1 MANQFYVKMQM
12 TTHSSTAGYM
22 EQGICQV
29 ILTIRKKLL
38 KSNLNISGNL
48 NEVISGCR
56 SNQVL
61 GGVKGGKHTHYYLW
75 LPFILGFC
83 MFIVKIPRFIWK
95 HVFERNLM
103 SQILDHREKMDK
115 LEQKLSGISERRIK
129 FYCFGFIFCELL
141 NLISVL
147 ICICICDKLLGG
159 KFWSYG
165 SDYMEFSQTESDSQ
179 ANPMCHLFPTEV
191 SCDVGS
197 GAITGGGNVDNKNV
211 LCILSNN
218 LFNQYYFF
226 ILWIWWTLLII
237 LSILGLIY
245 RVVQISI
252 PCFRQEMFLFQHD
265 IQSVECVK
273 MRSKHSKIWDIFF
286 LSRLTSNLNGEEIE
300 NLLKELVSSKAFLVQ
315 VDEK

>member
-1 MANQFYVKMQM
+1 MQM
-12 TTHSSTAGYM
+12 TTHNSTAGYM

-29 ILTIRKKLL
+29 IIFRKALPT
-38 KSNLNISGNL
+38 SNLNIPGNL

-56 SNQVL
+56 SNQEL

-252 PCFRQEMFLFQHD
+252 PWFCQEMFLFQHD

-273 MRSKHSKIWDIFF
+273 MRSKHSKVWDIFF

>member
-1 MANQFYVKMQM
+1 MQM
-12 TTHSSTAGYM
+12 TTHNSTAGYM

-38 KSNLNISGNL
+38 KSNLNFSGNL

-56 SNQVL
+56 SNQEL

-165 SDYMEFSQTESDSQ
+165 SDYIEFSQTESESQ

-252 PCFRQEMFLFQHD
+252 PWFCQEMFLFQHD

-273 MRSKHSKIWDIFF
+273 MRSKHSKIWDMFF